1 MGVAHQPRND
11 SKDKVNAEVD
21 SNLVKPHL
29 LNTSSLVVQ
38 LVLLLRLAFK
48 AERTR
53 HEGGCCR
60 KEAVE
65 EVDAEGA
72 TCVQGRTHTPR
83 GRL

>member
-11 SKDKVNAEVD
+11 SKDKVKAEVD

-29 LNTSSLVVQ
+29 LNTSSLVQ
-38 LVLLLRLAFK
+38 LVLLLHLTFK

-65 EVDAEGA
+65 EVDAEDA